1 MVKFGLNQLDNG
13 WTNKIKCL
21 GFGNWGKHDIFF
33 SQPRERQRELLRLFF
48 LVFFDSSFSSSI
60 PLSRDRFFFLFFVL
74 LRFSFDSFDS
84 PSTSEAIYGQK
95 QAFVVVGRV
104 ITGIEAKLK
113 LRYGYGVVLINI
125 DEAGTLL
132 VTNFRILFLS
142 EGTRKVI
149 PLGTIPLATIEKG
162 FNLAASHV
170 VHTVG
175 PVYNAEKNPKKLL
188 ENAYRNSL
196 RVAKENNIQYIAFT
210 AISCGIFRYPLDEA
224 ASIAISTVKE
234 FGKDFKEMNA
244 DTLNLNDDDYLS
256 VEDMM
261 AENEDE
267 QNAQADSVTS
277 AAQARGDS
285 EDENEENEGEYE
297 EEEQEQEDGGRK
309 KKKVV
314 TK

>member
-113 LRYGYGVVLINI
+113 LR
-125 DEAGTLL
+125 
-132 VTNFRILFLS
+132 
-142 EGTRKVI
+142 
-149 PLGTIPLATIEKG
+149 G

-210 AISCGIFRYPLDEA
+210 AISCGIF
-224 ASIAISTVKE
+224 S
-234 FGKDFKEMNA
+234 
-244 DTLNLNDDDYLS
+244 LS
-256 VEDMM
+256 RV
-261 AENEDE
+261 ALICL
-267 QNAQADSVTS
+267 S
-277 AAQARGDS
+277 DS